1 MKNNIMN
8 ENLVLS
14 LTGLSLDELLQLFF
28 LNIKNLD
35 FYDSVAMAIEA
46 ESPGYLLKNIKS
58 FKGDRLHAAIF
69 GMSVCKKS
77 INEIEQIEKLL
88 KYKDQ
93 MAVSHTI
100 DTLRSLKSK
109 KSWHKIK
116 PLLKHKSPYVVGA
129 CLRFASFRLG
139 KKAIPLICSFK
150 DDKRY
155 IVRMNVVDELEEFYD
170 PVVIPYLK
178 PMLKDKNKVIRKI
191 TKDAIKVLKE
201 YE

>member
-1 MKNNIMN
+1 MTEKYYLYISA
-8 ENLVLS
+8 LH
-14 LTGLSLDELLQLFF
+14 LDELLKLYR
-28 LNIKNLD
+28 LNMSDLD
-35 FYDSVAMAIEA
+35 YYDVIACVIEQNN
-46 ESPGYLLKNIKS
+46 PGYFLKNINK